1 LRKRNGADAEFWI
14 ANGLIGTHLTGWWST
29 DRLRDTRQR
38 ALEGKWI
45 EMIVKAAQGRH
56 ALYRWE
62 PTAMATIFV

>member
-1 LRKRNGADAEFWI
+1 MV
-14 ANGLIGTHLTGWWST
+14 

-56 ALYRWE
+56 ALYRWG